1 MTNRNIVLE
10 RAIYRVSETGSETD
24 PEAGPF
30 NEWGAGQMHPA
41 SKNARHARQKYAR
54 QAEQAQKAAAPQAPA
69 EERQPAQA
77 SAARAA
83 APQAPA
89 EERQPAQASAA
100 RAAAPQ
106 APAEE
111 RQPARASAARA
122 AEPARSRPKGVPTLE
137 QLEKELKKERRR
149 ADFGRVLRNTVFS
162 LVVVAAVSA
171 LIAVL
176 FLPVLQIHGTSMAPT
191 LADGDIVAAISV
203 GKCRQGELIAFYYNN
218 NILIKRVIAGPSDW
232 VDIDA
237 EGNVSVNG
245 QPLEEPYLAEKARG
259 NCDVTFP
266 YQVPDGRYFVM
277 GDHRATSVDSRN
289 EVVGCIS
296 RDMVIGRILLRVW
309 PLNGFRLF

>member
-30 NEWGAGQMHPA
+30 NEGGAGQMHPA

-54 QAEQAQKAAAPQAPA
+54 QAEQAQK
-69 EERQPAQA
+69 
-77 SAARAA
+77 
-83 APQAPA
+83 
-89 EERQPAQASAA
+89 
-100 RAAAPQ
+100 AAAPQ

>member
-69 EERQPAQA
+69 EERQPAQ
-77 SAARAA
+77 
-83 APQAPA
+83 
-89 EERQPAQASAA
+89 
-100 RAAAPQ
+100 
-106 APAEE
+106 
-111 RQPARASAARA
+111 ASAARA